1 MAQLLRISRTCREF
15 FGFQFHYPTMKLG
28 RNSAKFLEA
37 RALGASVVGMAVISD
52 DTCDDPGEWINW
64 APFFFA
70 SSMPSEDHR
79 GWLGEP
85 RTPDT
90 KKVSLGGMSES
101 GGGTS
106 GSEGLAA
113 TAAEN
118 RLREKREHRKWVAA
132 NLTQSPKR
140 GRRRVVGI
148 GLFRPEGS
156 AVLRIS
162 LHRAGT
168 ARAVRGNVRRLVAG
182 RARLLRFSSCT
193 SRRFWSRSLRRGQPA
208 PSFSFFHLLSVLAVQ
223 FCPYYPIV

>member
-1 MAQLLRISRTCREF
+1 MRLRRSDTIGISGCRPQRSGGDRAAVAQLLRISRTCREF

-113 TAAEN
+113 TARRKPAARETRAPEVGRGELDPEPEARSATGRGN
-118 RLREKREHRKWVAA
+118 RSLPPRRLRRTTHLSA
-132 NLTQSPKR
+132 P
-140 GRRRVVGI
+140 GR
-148 GLFRPEGS
+148 
-156 AVLRIS
+156 
-162 LHRAGT
+162 HC
-168 ARAVRGNVRRLVAG
+168 AR
-182 RARLLRFSSCT
+182 RAR
-193 SRRFWSRSLRRGQPA
+193 
-208 PSFSFFHLLSVLAVQ
+208 
-223 FCPYYPIV
+223 